1 MIARDYYCAIL
12 KIRINSHKM
21 IQRIQSLYL
30 LVSAISMSALFFLP
44 LATSSGTD
52 DSWFSDG
59 RLDAGD
65 MPFMA
70 GAAVCVVI
78 SVLAI
83 FLFAQRQRQLLM
95 VRVAMLMMVIL
106 TGYAGLSMYQ
116 SAAEGI
122 SAGYGIVMP
131 VIALLSGWLA
141 SKGIQKDEQTVR
153 GMDRLR

>member
-1 MIARDYYCAIL
+1 
-12 KIRINSHKM
+12 M

-44 LATSSGTD
+44 MATASGTD

-65 MPFMA
+65 MPVMA
-70 GAAVCVVI
+70 GASACVVI
-78 SVLAI
+78 TLLAI
-83 FLFAQRQRQLLM
+83 FLFSQRQRQLLL
-95 VRVAMLMMVIL
+95 VRLSMLLMVIL
-106 TGYAGLSMYQ
+106 LGYAGLLMYQ

>member
-1 MIARDYYCAIL
+1 
-12 KIRINSHKM
+12 M